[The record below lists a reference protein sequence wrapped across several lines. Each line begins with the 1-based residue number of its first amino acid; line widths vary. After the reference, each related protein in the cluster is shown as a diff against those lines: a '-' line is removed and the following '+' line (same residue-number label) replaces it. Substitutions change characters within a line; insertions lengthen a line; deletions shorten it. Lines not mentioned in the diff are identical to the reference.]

1 MNHQLYLEVLENNL
15 LPFIEKTKQKFP
27 GKSVIFMHDGARYH
41 WHKDVKEWFLNH
53 DIEIMIWPP
62 QSPDLNPIEHI
73 WGNMKKELS
82 MKNPYVTSYVEMTFI
97 LSNLWFDLKQ
107 VYLNKLIV

>member
-1 MNHQLYLEVLENNL
+1 MQ
-15 LPFIEKTKQKFP
+15 
-27 GKSVIFMHDGARYH
+27 DGARYH

-53 DIEIMIWPP
+53 DIETMIWPP

-107 VYLNKLIV
+107 VYLNKLIESMPRRVHDVMINHGGNTSH

>member
-1 MNHQLYLEVLENNL
+1 M
-15 LPFIEKTKQKFP
+15 IST
-27 GKSVIFMHDGARYH
+27 
-41 WHKDVKEWFLNH
+41 
-53 DIEIMIWPP
+53 MIWPP

-97 LSNLWFDLKQ
+97 LSNLWFDLSS
-107 VYLNKLIV
+107 LS